1 MKMHKNCCHQSCSF
15 WLRYAPN
22 RLSAYSAPPY
32 PLAGL
37 GMGPGERKE
46 GGEGK
51 WMEGKGGEGVP
62 ECPNP
67 ELASLRLL
75 GITCNEEQTMSTLF
89 AESSSDSLYP
99 VDLIGVRP
107 QIQG

>member
-37 GMGPGERKE
+37 GMGPGERKGGRGGEIE
-46 GGEGK
+46 GGEGRGGSPGMPK
-51 WMEGKGGEGVP
+51 SRVGK
-62 ECPNP
+62 PNYTS
-67 ELASLRLL
+67 EKAVKCE
-75 GITCNEEQTMSTLF
+75 INI
-89 AESSSDSLYP
+89 
-99 VDLIGVRP
+99 VLINRNHC
-107 QIQG
+107 